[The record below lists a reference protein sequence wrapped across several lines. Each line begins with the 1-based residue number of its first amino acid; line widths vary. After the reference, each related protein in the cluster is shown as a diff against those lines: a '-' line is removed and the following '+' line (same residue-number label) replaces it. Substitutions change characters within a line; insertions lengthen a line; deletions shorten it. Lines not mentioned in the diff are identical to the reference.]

1 MRAGRT
7 RSGEDPM
14 KLISRTPYF
23 DSLAEAED
31 TMTDEQYEIFLFVVE
46 AANKLFDADTEH
58 DAYDDA
64 VRQGMEDHGVSL
76 DEIEGWTPPY
86 LG

>member
-1 MRAGRT
+1 
-7 RSGEDPM
+7 M

-31 TMTDEQYEIFLFVVE
+31 TMTDEQHEIFTFVVGV
-46 AANKLFDADTEH
+46 ANRLFDADTESA
-58 DAYDDA
+58 DYDEA
-64 VRQGMEDHGVSL
+64 VRQGMDDHGIAL
-76 DEIEGWTPPY
+76 EDIEGWTPPY